1 MMRRQSTLKF
11 INQTGLIRFCLQ
23 ISNSLFGF
31 LEDRIPEGYFSFRV
45 WYKKYYNP
53 GPRLIFF
60 SAIIGVGLLLD
71 LKCVEGWTGQL
82 IGVLLQ
88 IANCKSCSK
97 LIEYVTY
104 YYSLF

>member
-60 SAIIGVGLLLD
+60 SAIIGVGLFDEMCRGLNRTANW
-71 LKCVEGWTGQL
+71 CPV
-82 IGVLLQ
+82 
-88 IANCKSCSK
+88 ANCK
-97 LIEYVTY
+97 LQI
-104 YYSLF
+104 LF